1 MTYEYYIMSAYF
13 IFIFALLYA
22 VRNVENIA
30 ANPTVHHVME
40 KVSYNLRDIPR
51 VNYTEPSSDEDEPE
65 EVKKVV
71 RLRRERNAY
80 SRILE
85 VSN

>member
-1 MTYEYYIMSAYF
+1 MSAYF
-13 IFIFALLYA
+13 FFIFTLLYA

-51 VNYTEPSSDEDEPE
+51 VNYKELSSDDEDEQVTNSNSE
-65 EVKKVV
+65 EK
-71 RLRRERNAY
+71 LTRRRRDRNAY

-85 VSN
+85 VPN